1 MNDRQRKQRCY
12 IYTRVST
19 EIQVEGFSLAAQR
32 EKLLRYADYN
42 EMQVIQE
49 FSDEGR
55 SGKNTIDRPAFQN
68 MMQKIQDR
76 ADKVDFVLVFKL
88 SRFGRNAA
96 DVLFNLQ
103 IMQDFGVNLIC
114 VEDGIDSSKDA
125 GKLMISVLSA
135 VAEIERENIRV
146 QTMEGRQQKAREG
159 GWNGGQ
165 APYGYKIDKE
175 HGGLAIE
182 ESEAEL
188 VRLIFDKYVTTP
200 DMGYNGVAK
209 WLNENGYSKQARQ
222 NGVYSRI
229 SATFVKGVLDNPVY
243 AGKIAY
249 GRRKTEKIDGTR
261 NEYHVVKQDE
271 YSQYDGQHEAIIP
284 DELWQQARAKRSI
297 NAYKREKRYSLEH
310 AHILSGIVKCPICGA
325 PMYGVVNRKKKKDGS
340 GEFYTDMW
348 YYLCKN
354 TKTVNGQPCT
364 FRKHL
369 RQDDINAQVRAVVQE
384 ALRNIDFTRNI
395 METIGTD
402 DNLDAL
408 RSERDN
414 LESAKKKVE
423 RQKTKLLGKIMALDA
438 DDDLYDTMYE
448 DLQGLLREHTK
459 NISELDSRINQVSIA
474 IQNADSQA
482 ATAGEVYEVMRTMVD
497 YMDIM
502 PAEDERTIM
511 QTLLESVQVYPER
524 QPSGLLVK
532 SVRFKIPLEYNGI
545 SVQDIVL
552 EEDQDSDISLPNESS
567 VETVCLLSKLKAEHH
582 IEVDLNL
589 DELDLTAAES
599 KATYEEIKAYVLEN
613 FGLNVSSLYISQVKR
628 KCGLEVGDSY
638 NQPKSEN
645 AKVPTCPLEKERA
658 IKAALEHFGMLE
670 GGDHQ

>member
-1 MNDRQRKQRCY
+1 MSGKHSNGKKRKQRCY
-12 IYTRVST
+12 LYTRVST

-32 EKLLRYADYN
+32 DKLFRYAEYN

-55 SGKNTIDRPAFQN
+55 SGKNTTDRPAFQS
-68 MMQKIQDR
+68 MMQKIQER
-76 ADKVDFVLVFKL
+76 EDKVDFVLVFKL

-103 IMQDFGVNLIC
+103 IMQDYGVNLIC

-188 VRLIFDKYVTTP
+188 IRLIFDKYVNMS

-209 WLNENGYSKQARQ
+209 WLNKNGYRKQVRQ

-261 NEYHVVKQDE
+261 NEYHVVKQNE
-271 YSQYDGQHEAIIP
+271 YHQYDGQHEAIIS

-310 AHILSGIVKCPICGA
+310 AHILSGIVKCPVCGA

-340 GEFYTDMW
+340 GEFYSDMW

-369 RQDDINAQVRAVVQE
+369 RQDDINIQVRAVVQE
-384 ALRNIDFTRNI
+384 ALQNIDFTQHI
-395 METIGTD
+395 MKTIGTD
-402 DNLDAL
+402 DSLDEL

-438 DDDLYDTMYE
+438 DDDLYDIMYE
-448 DLQGLLREHTK
+448 DLQRLLREHTK
-459 NISELDSRINQVSIA
+459 NISELDARINQLSIA

-482 ATAGEVYEVMRTMVD
+482 ATAEEIYGVMRTVVEF
-497 YMDIM
+497 MDIM
-502 PAEDERTIM
+502 PAEDERKIM
-511 QTLLESVQVYPER
+511 QMLLESVQVYPER
-524 QPSGLLVK
+524 QPNGLLVK
-532 SVRFKIPLEYNGI
+532 RVRFRIPLEYKGT

-552 EEDQDSDISLPNESS
+552 EVDQDTDNFLPDESS
-567 VETVCLLSKLKAEHH
+567 VETIVLLSKG
-582 IEVDLNL
+582 EVD
-589 DELDLTAAES
+589 S
-599 KATYEEIKAYVLEN
+599 KKIRVEFSLEDMDMSEFQDGATYPQIKEYVLEHT
-613 FGLNVSSLYISQVKR
+613 GLKVSNLYISQIKR
-628 KCGLEVGDSY
+628 KCGIEVGKNYNLPKAEDSR
-638 NQPKSEN
+638 QPQ
-645 AKVPTCPLEKERA
+645 CPPEKEKA
-658 IKAALEHFGMLE
+658 IREAFKYFGMI
-670 GGDHQ
+670 

>member
-1 MNDRQRKQRCY
+1 MPNFKKKQRCY

-32 EKLLRYADYN
+32 AKLLRYADYN

-55 SGKNTIDRPAFQN
+55 SGKNTTDRPAFQS
-68 MMQKIQDR
+68 MMQKIQ
-76 ADKVDFVLVFKL
+76 AGEDKVDFVLVFKL

-103 IMQDFGVNLIC
+103 IMQDYGVNLIC

-175 HGGLAIE
+175 RGGLAVE

-188 VRLIFDKYVTTP
+188 VRLIFEKYVGTP
-200 DMGYNGVAK
+200 NIGYNGVAK
-209 WLNENGYSKQARQ
+209 WLNENGYNKKARQ

-261 NEYHVVKQDE
+261 NKYHVVKQNE
-271 YSQYDGQHEAIIP
+271 YSQYDGQHEAIIS
-284 DELWQQARAKRSI
+284 DELWQQAQAKRNV
-297 NAYKREKRYSLEH
+297 NAFKREKRYSLEH
-310 AHILSGIVKCPICGA
+310 VHILSGLVKCPVCGA

-354 TKTVNGQPCT
+354 TKTVNGQQCT
-364 FRKHL
+364 YRKHL
-369 RQDDINAQVRAVVQE
+369 RQEEVDMQVRMVVQK
-384 ALRNIDFTRNI
+384 ALRNLKFTQDI
-395 METIGTD
+395 MESIGTG
-402 DNLDAL
+402 DNLDKLQANL
-408 RSERDN
+408 DN
-414 LESAKKKVE
+414 LEAAKKKEE
-423 RQKTKLLGKIMALDA
+423 RQKAKLLGKIMALNA
-438 DDDLYDTMYE
+438 DDDLYDTLYD
-448 DLQGLLREHTK
+448 DLQGILHEHVKKIT
-459 NISELDSRINQVSIA
+459 ELNAQINKVNIA
-474 IQNADSQA
+474 IQNASSKA
-482 ATAGEVYEVMRTMVD
+482 ITANEVYRIMRTAVEL
-497 YMDIM
+497 MDIM
-502 PAEDERTIM
+502 PAEDERKIM
-511 QTLLESVQVYPER
+511 HMLLESVQVYPER
-524 QPSGLLVK
+524 QTNGLLVK
-532 SVRFKIPLEYNGI
+532 KIRFKVPLEIDG
-545 SVQDIVL
+545 VL
-552 EEDQDSDISLPNESS
+552 TRGVILEADQGAENFLPNESS
-567 VETVCLLSKLKAEHH
+567 VETVVQLSKGEIDSQKVRVEFSLEDMDMSGFQKG
-582 IEVDLNL
+582 
-589 DELDLTAAES
+589 
-599 KATYEEIKAYVLEN
+599 ATYGQIKPMCWK
-613 FGLNVSSLYISQVKR
+613 SL
-628 KCGLEVGDSY
+628 G
-638 NQPKSEN
+638 
-645 AKVPTCPLEKERA
+645 
-658 IKAALEHFGMLE
+658 
-670 GGDHQ
+670 

>member
-1 MNDRQRKQRCY
+1 MSDKPHNCKKRKLQCY

-32 EKLLRYADYN
+32 EKLLRYAEYN
-42 EMQVIQE
+42 DMQVIQE

-55 SGKNTIDRPAFQN
+55 SGKNTIDRPAFQS
-68 MMQKIQDR
+68 MMQKIQAR

-271 YSQYDGQHEAIIP
+271 FNQYDGQHESIIS

-297 NAYKREKRYSLEH
+297 NAFKREKRYSLEH
-310 AHILSGIVKCPICGA
+310 VHILSGIVKCPICGA

-384 ALRNIDFTRNI
+384 ALRNIDFSQSI
-395 METIGTD
+395 MNTIGTD
-402 DNLDAL
+402 DNLETL
-408 RSERDN
+408 RAERDN
-414 LESAKKKVE
+414 LEAAKKKAE
-423 RQKTKLLGKIMALDA
+423 RQKAKLLGKIMSLDA

-459 NISELDSRINQVSIA
+459 NISELESRINQVS
-474 IQNADSQA
+474 
-482 ATAGEVYEVMRTMVD
+482 
-497 YMDIM
+497 
-502 PAEDERTIM
+502 M
-511 QTLLESVQVYPER
+511 Q
-524 QPSGLLVK
+524 
-532 SVRFKIPLEYNGI
+532 
-545 SVQDIVL
+545 
-552 EEDQDSDISLPNESS
+552 
-567 VETVCLLSKLKAEHH
+567 
-582 IEVDLNL
+582 
-589 DELDLTAAES
+589 
-599 KATYEEIKAYVLEN
+599 
-613 FGLNVSSLYISQVKR
+613 
-628 KCGLEVGDSY
+628 
-638 NQPKSEN
+638 
-645 AKVPTCPLEKERA
+645 
-658 IKAALEHFGMLE
+658 
-670 GGDHQ
+670 